1 MKKKTKVLSIVL
13 VIVTLLSL
21 VSIPASA
28 AIGYPMAVTIYYKNE
43 SGAQVAPTH
52 TETIDAAATTKPSWT
67 SPTVSGYVLKDSGD
81 SIVTYSML
89 DKYFPASNYVRNG
102 TGTYTVYYT
111 DQGSKTVNYVYNHNN
126 SKCAESKT
134 VTGKIGSSYSITSPS
149 ITGYKPS
156 SSTVSGTFTSLT
168 STSVVRYSERSYTIS
183 YNANGGSGAPS
194 SQTKW
199 YFKDLTLSSTTPTRT
214 GYDFVGWGLSSGST
228 SASYSPGGKY
238 TSNISRTLYAVWSP
252 LTYTVSYNA
261 NGGTGAPASQ
271 TKTYGV
277 TLTLSSTTPTRSG
290 YDFVGWGTSSTS
302 TSASYQPGGSYTR
315 APLKIP
321 PVLAI
326 FHKIWYNREN
336 QERVAET

>member
-1 MKKKTKVLSIVL
+1 MKNKTKVLSIVL

-134 VTGKIGSSYSITSPS
+134 VTGKIGSSYTIYSPS

-156 SSTVSGTFTSLT
+156 SSAVSGTFTSLT
-168 STSVVRYSERSYTIS
+168 STSVVR
-183 YNANGGSGAPS
+183 
-194 SQTKW
+194 
-199 YFKDLTLSSTTPTRT
+199 
-214 GYDFVGWGLSSGST
+214 
-228 SASYSPGGKY
+228 
-238 TSNISRTLYAVWSP
+238 
-252 LTYTVSYNA
+252 
-261 NGGTGAPASQ
+261 
-271 TKTYGV
+271 
-277 TLTLSSTTPTRSG
+277 
-290 YDFVGWGTSSTS
+290 
-302 TSASYQPGGSYTR
+302 
-315 APLKIP
+315 
-321 PVLAI
+321 
-326 FHKIWYNREN
+326 
-336 QERVAET
+336 